1 MPDITGPK
9 PFVLVLMPFN
19 SAFEDE
25 YKLAIKPA
33 CESGG
38 AYAERVDEQIF
49 HDNILE
55 RIYHQIARADLL
67 IAELTGRNVNV
78 LYETGYAHARDRP
91 VILLAQN
98 PDDIPAELRNFPSII
113 HHGHLTTLRSALE
126 QEVRHALAAAREGEP
141 TWTVPVDVTVNGVKL
156 AAGDTGAVNDEI
168 KEKQEAVELQ
178 VVIRNE
184 PVRLIRPVDLQ
195 IGLITPLGFG
205 YVATRSSWFD
215 GEPACED
222 IVIGSDARLHVA
234 RKPCTILPGSWS
246 QISFFA
252 WAQEPLPLGDLG
264 TFTIRVFTTS
274 GFFDFP
280 MTVTTTAKAPP
291 PSDPPAPPEPD

>member
-1 MPDITGPK
+1 MPDITGPR
-9 PFVLVLMPFN
+9 PFVLVLMPFDP
-19 SAFEDE
+19 AFDDE

-33 CESGG
+33 CERAG

-67 IAELTGRNVNV
+67 IAEMTGRNVNV

-98 PDDIPAELRNFPSII
+98 LDDIPSELRNVPSII
-113 HHGHLTTLRSALE
+113 HHGRLTTLRSELE
-126 QEVRHALAAAREGEP
+126 QEVRHTLAAAREGEP
-141 TWTVPVDVTVNGVKL
+141 PSTVPVDVTVNGVKL
-156 AAGDTGAVNDEI
+156 TTGDICAVTDDITE
-168 KEKQEAVELQ
+168 EQQAVELQ

-195 IGLITPLGFG
+195 IGLITPLQFD
-205 YVATRSSWFD
+205 YVATRSSWFE

-222 IVIGSDARLHVA
+222 IVIGSGARLHVA
-234 RKPCTILPGSWS
+234 RKPCTILPGSWNR
-246 QISFFA
+246 ISFFPRA
-252 WAQEPLPLGDLG
+252 DEPLPLGDLG
-264 TFTIRVFTTS
+264 TFTIRVFTAS

-280 MTVTTTAKAPP
+280 MTVTTTATVPP
-291 PSDPPAPPEPD
+291 PSDPPAPD